1 MRVLVIGSGAIG
13 SILAGCLS
21 LKGIDVDIACK
32 NQGLSDLVNSDGLI
46 FKIKN
51 RKYIQFMPAYPGVS
65 AVPGNY
71 DYVFLATKTFDIEKP
86 AKDVLDKMNTQGLI
100 VSLQDGYC
108 ADKLARIAG
117 TESVVGSVIGW
128 GATLKPDGTAEM
140 SSGGDMIIGKL
151 DGSDDPRLDN
161 LQYLLNFIVPT
172 RVVDNIHE
180 HIFSKLIIN
189 SCVTTLGAIS
199 GLRIGAL
206 ITDRNMR
213 NIFIKILQEGITIA
227 NALKFEIPEFAGR
240 LNYYR
245 FIRGK
250 SLYHRVR
257 KHLFIRMFGIKYR
270 KVKSSGLQ
278 SLERGE
284 KTEVEFL
291 NGYLLN
297 KANEMGIEIPVN
309 QRLVE
314 LIYEIESKKRKISPK
329 NLHDPLFR
337 LR

>member
-1 MRVLVIGSGAIG
+1 MRGF
-13 SILAGCLS
+13 
-21 LKGIDVDIACK
+21 DVDMACK
-32 NQGLSDLVNSDGLI
+32 NQGLSDLINSDGLI
-46 FKIKN
+46 FRVKK
-51 RKYIQFMPAYPGVS
+51 RRHIQFITAYPSVS
-65 AVPGNY
+65 ATPGGY
-71 DYVFLATKTFDIEKP
+71 DYVLLATKSFDIEP
-86 AKDVLDKMNTQGLI
+86 PTQDVLEKITSQSLI

-108 ADKLARIAG
+108 EEKLARIAG
-117 TESVVGSVIGW
+117 TNRVVGTVITW
-128 GATLKPDGTAEM
+128 GATLNPDGIAVM
-140 SSGGDMIIGKL
+140 SSGGDMTIGKL

-161 LQYLLNFIVPT
+161 LQYLLNFIAPT
-172 RVVDNIHE
+172 RVVSNINE

-199 GLRIGAL
+199 GLKIGAL

-213 NIFIKILQEGITIA
+213 NIFIKILQEGMTIA
-227 NALKFEIPEFAGR
+227 NAIKFKIPEFAGR

-245 FIRGK
+245 FIRGN

-284 KTEVEFL
+284 KTEIEFL
-291 NGYLLN
+291 NGYFLT
-297 KANEMGIEIPVN
+297 KGKEMGIDLPVN
-309 QRLVE
+309 KRLVE
-314 LIYEIESKKRKISPK
+314 LVNEIENRQRKISPK

-337 LR
+337 LK